1 MEIMDKCQALFQYS
15 DFNAKVKEYKQSMSI
30 EDAVDKAV
38 NYAIAQNY
46 LDGFFKKHK
55 EGIMNSC
62 LTEFNEEVF
71 RKGIHEEGY
80 NDGFS
85 DGFSG
90 GFNEAIIT
98 FIHNLP
104 NSDTKETVIAQLMK
118 WFDLSESDA
127 ATLANE
133 HWIQDIQTS

>member
-1 MEIMDKCQALFQYS
+1 MLNINQGHNQEIMDKCQALFQYS

-30 EDAVDKAV
+30 EEAIDKAV
-38 NYAIAQNY
+38 DYAIANNY
-46 LDGFFKKHK
+46 LDGFFKKHR

-85 DGFSG
+85 NGFSK
-90 GFNEAIIT
+90 AIIT

-104 NSDTKETVIAQLMK
+104 NSDSKETVIAQLMK
-118 WFDLSESDA
+118 CFNLSESDA
-127 ATLANE
+127 SVLVNE
-133 HWIQDIQTS
+133 HWK